1 MNGLKLKILNDEY
14 AMHQLPPDGKIPEDV
29 FKADFYSITRTDDE
43 LSIIAEARISIKSN
57 KVETDYSC
65 MKLIGEFEVLTT
77 GIWASITTILAD
89 AGISVLA
96 VTTYNTDYFLVKTAH
111 LDKAVAAFKKNG
123 YLFD

>member
-1 MNGLKLKILNDEY
+1 MNGLKIKILNDEY
-14 AMHQLPPDGKIPEDV
+14 AMHQLPPDAKIPKDV

-43 LSIIAEARISIKSN
+43 LSIIAEARIPIKSN

-96 VTTYNTDYFLVKTAH
+96 VTTYNTDYFLVKTVQ
-111 LDKAVAAFKKNG
+111 LDKAVAAFKENG
-123 YLFD
+123 FLFV

>member
-14 AMHQLPPDGKIPEDV
+14 AMHQLPPDGKFPKDV
-29 FKADFYSITRTDDE
+29 FKADFYSVTRTDDE
-43 LSIIAEARISIKSN
+43 LSIIAPAKIPIKSN

-65 MKLIGEFEVLTT
+65 MQLIGEFEVSIT
-77 GIWASITTILAD
+77 GVWASITTTLAD

-96 VTTYNTDYFLVKTAH
+96 VTTYNTDYFLVKTSQ
-111 LDKAVAAFKKNG
+111 LKKAVAAFKKNG

>member
-14 AMHQLPPDGKIPEDV
+14 AMHQLPPDGKIPDDV

-43 LSIIAEARISIKSN
+43 LSIIAPARIPIKSN

-65 MKLIGEFEVLTT
+65 MQLIGEFEVLTT
-77 GIWASITTILAD
+77 GIWAGITTILAD

-96 VTTYNTDYFLVKTAH
+96 VTTYNTDYFLVKTGQ
-111 LDKAVAAFKKNG
+111 LDKAVVAFKKNG

>member
-14 AMHQLPPDGKIPEDV
+14 AMHQLQPDGKIPENV
-29 FKADFYSITRTDDE
+29 YRADFYSITRTDDE
-43 LSIIAEARISIKSN
+43 LSIIAPAKIPINSR

-65 MKLIGEFEVLTT
+65 MQLIGEFEVSIT
-77 GIWASITTILAD
+77 GVWASITTILAD

>member
-29 FKADFYSITRTDDE
+29 FKADFYSVTRTDDE
-43 LSIIAEARISIKSN
+43 LSIIAPAKIPIKSN

-65 MKLIGEFEVLTT
+65 MQLIGEFEVLTT
-77 GIWASITTILAD
+77 GIWASITTTLAD

-96 VTTYNTDYFLVKTAH
+96 VTTYNTDYFLVKTSQ
-111 LDKAVAAFKKNG
+111 LKKAVAAFKKN
-123 YLFD
+123 